1 MTRTTSSRLLVIAFT
16 VALVA
21 GAQTARANT
30 VMTGDI
36 INFDDRNGSPGGEF
50 LANVNPGSAGAWS
63 FVTFCLQKTEYIDF
77 NSNFT
82 VKGVTDYATS
92 DPDSVGGISGR
103 DPLDDKTAWLY
114 TQFTNTGYGALASIG
129 YDGSATQANL
139 LQQAIWMIEQEIAIV
154 SSNLYYSAAVDAIVN
169 GWTGIGEI
177 RVLNLERQKSDGSW
191 IESQDQLTR
200 VPEPS
205 SLLLLGFGLAFVALP
220 RLRSRRV

>member
-1 MTRTTSSRLLVIAFT
+1 MTRKTGSSSPWCKSIVAPRVAMRPAGKARRPRISGIFEGEATPPGGMQRRSNADGVAPRAANLLVIAFT

-50 LANVNPGSAGAWS
+50 LANVNPGTADAWS

-103 DPLDDKTAWLY
+103 DPLDDKTAWLF

-129 YDGSATQANL
+129 YDGSATQATL
-139 LQQAIWMIEQEIAIV
+139 LV
-154 SSNLYYSAAVDAIVN
+154 LAV
-169 GWTGIGEI
+169 
-177 RVLNLERQKSDGSW
+177 
-191 IESQDQLTR
+191 
-200 VPEPS
+200 
-205 SLLLLGFGLAFVALP
+205 
-220 RLRSRRV
+220 